1 MTTQHDQG
9 GNRTAASLSDQLAA
23 AFGLT
28 SDQSS
33 AVIGALQQA
42 LSYRIQRTMLSRGG
56 VADVTSL
63 LTGRHDTG
71 ARAPNDIA
79 SEDVIANGNDI
90 LSVLMGGKHTSRG
103 IAARVGRDTGVD
115 VETVKKI
122 LPIVAETMIGRM
134 QTQAEPALNRL
145 LREVPNLAA
154 ATRGSP
160 LPLPGEPPLRR
171 ARDIADG
178 ASRRRGQS
186 PLPIPGDD
194 IPGIDRSPPSAE
206 NPFDQLPDIIRRGG
220 TRSPSGDSLESIIR
234 SIVNSILG
242 VRGGGGVISN
252 IIRLFLIRWLVG
264 LIRRFLSRIIPG
276 I

>member
-1 MTTQHDQG
+1 MTTQRDQG

-28 SDQSS
+28 ADQSS

-63 LTGRHDTG
+63 LTSRHGTG
-71 ARAPNDIA
+71 ARAPNEIA
-79 SEDVIANGNDI
+79 SEDVIAHGNDI
-90 LSVLMGGKHTSRG
+90 LGVLMGGKHTSRG
-103 IAARVGRDTGVD
+103 IAARVARDTGVD
-115 VETVKKI
+115 DETVKKI

-134 QTQAEPALNRL
+134 QTQVEPALNRL
-145 LREVPNLAA
+145 LREVPSLAA
-154 ATRGSP
+154 ATHGSP

-171 ARDIADG
+171 GPDVADG
-178 ASRRRGQS
+178 GSRKRGQS

-194 IPGIDRSPPSAE
+194 IPGIDRSPPPTD

-234 SIVNSILG
+234 SIVTSILG
-242 VRGGGGVISN
+242 VRGGGVISN
-252 IIRLFLIRWLVG
+252 IIRLFLIRWVVG
-264 LIRRFLSRIIPG
+264 LIRRFLGRIVPG